1 MTENIIC
8 TRLGKKRSLA
18 TNETIGSRFLFSTP
32 LDHEACCRFLV
43 RAVSEIRDHSFA
55 EPSRIADDSMT
66 STTTKR
72 RKALVD
78 PEVQGGIL
86 RKIAIHWVLFFICN
100 AMALMIWIRLFEQP
114 DADWGQTFGDT
125 MRRFLPFFIITMALI
140 PAFVWD
146 TLKLTNRFA
155 GPILRL
161 RSALSD
167 ASAGRAVTPLH
178 FRTNDFWQEIAQNF
192 NSVIE
197 RCSPADAATEQDS
210 SEPPADA

>member
-1 MTENIIC
+1 
-8 TRLGKKRSLA
+8 
-18 TNETIGSRFLFSTP
+18 
-32 LDHEACCRFLV
+32 
-43 RAVSEIRDHSFA
+43 
-55 EPSRIADDSMT
+55 MT

-155 GPILRL
+155 GPITRL
-161 RSALSD
+161 RMMLREIGKD
-167 ASAGRAVTPLH
+167 GVPREL
-178 FRTNDFWQEIAQNF
+178 ND
-192 NSVIE
+192 
-197 RCSPADAATEQDS
+197 R
-210 SEPPADA
+210 

>member
-1 MTENIIC
+1 
-8 TRLGKKRSLA
+8 
-18 TNETIGSRFLFSTP
+18 
-32 LDHEACCRFLV
+32 
-43 RAVSEIRDHSFA
+43 
-55 EPSRIADDSMT
+55 MT
-66 STTTKR
+66 SKNTKR

-114 DADWGQTFGDT
+114 DADWGQTLGDT
-125 MRRFLPFFIITMALI
+125 FHRFLPFFIITMALI

-167 ASAGRAVTPLH
+167 ASAGRAVAPLH

-192 NSVIE
+192 NTVME
-197 RCSPADAATEQDS
+197 RCSLSSDATPDQDLDATSQD
-210 SEPPADA
+210 A

>member
-1 MTENIIC
+1 M
-8 TRLGKKRSLA
+8 A
-18 TNETIGSRFLFSTP
+18 
-32 LDHEACCRFLV
+32 
-43 RAVSEIRDHSFA
+43 
-55 EPSRIADDSMT
+55 

-86 RKIAIHWVLFFICN
+86 RKIVTHWVLFFICN

-125 MRRFLPFFIITMALI
+125 VHRFLPFFIITMALI

-161 RSALSD
+161 RTALAD
-167 ASAGRAVTPLH
+167 ASEGRAVAPLH

-192 NSVIE
+192 NQVMGSRTPQDNQVSE
-197 RCSPADAATEQDS
+197 RDAEA
-210 SEPPADA
+210 SEDA

>member
-1 MTENIIC
+1 MA
-8 TRLGKKRSLA
+8 S
-18 TNETIGSRFLFSTP
+18 TN
-32 LDHEACCRFLV
+32 
-43 RAVSEIRDHSFA
+43 
-55 EPSRIADDSMT
+55 
-66 STTTKR
+66 TKR

-114 DADWGQTFGDT
+114 DADWGQTFADT
-125 MRRFLPFFIITMALI
+125 IRRFLPFFIITMALI

-161 RSALSD
+161 RGALSD
-167 ASAGRAVTPLH
+167 ASAGRAIVPLY
-178 FRTNDFWQEIAQNF
+178 FRTNDFWQEIAENF
-192 NSVIE
+192 NSVME
-197 RCSPADAATEQDS
+197 RCSVPTVATSEQAADET
-210 SEPPADA
+210 SEDDI

>member
-1 MTENIIC
+1 
-8 TRLGKKRSLA
+8 
-18 TNETIGSRFLFSTP
+18 
-32 LDHEACCRFLV
+32 
-43 RAVSEIRDHSFA
+43 
-55 EPSRIADDSMT
+55 MT
-66 STTTKR
+66 STTSKR

-86 RKIAIHWVLFFICN
+86 RRIAIHWGLFFICN
-100 AMALMIWIRLFEQP
+100 AMALMIWIRFYEQP

-125 MRRFLPFFIITMALI
+125 LRRFLPFFIITMALI

-161 RSALSD
+161 RSALMD
-167 ASAGRAVTPLH
+167 ASEGRAVAPLH
-178 FRTNDFWQEIAQNF
+178 FRTNDFWQEIAHNF

-197 RCSPADAATEQDS
+197 RCSPPDTTAAEHRADTESGDS
-210 SEPPADA
+210 